1 MFASVTANGQ
11 WVQGGNGIQASNM
24 VLHLSAFENIIFAGT
39 KNYIHNAE
47 FLYCSTNNGN
57 NWIDLQFYN
66 EAICFTKFGNNY
78 LAGTKY
84 YGVYISASN
93 GFYWYQSSLNNKTV
107 YALTSLNN
115 NYYAGT
121 TDSGVFMSSNNGV
134 SWDITSLNNK
144 FIYSLLTHDNS
155 ILAGTSGYGIYIS
168 TDYGSSWV
176 QSALNNKS
184 VYRLASNGNDIFASI
199 TDSGGIYRSTDNG
212 ISWARTSLFNKY
224 IEAIAVYG
232 NNIFA
237 AADNIG
243 GTGGI
248 YFSSNNGNNWSLKNE
263 GFNITPSQFYSLTI
277 ANNLV
282 LTGASLNNSLWQ
294 RPLSEIVNVQNV
306 GTEIP
311 SSYSLE
317 QNYPNPFNPRTVISF
332 QLSVDS
338 KVLIKV
344 FDVQGRE
351 VQTLVNERLSVGTY
365 QTEWDASAYPSGVYF
380 YKLQAGDYSETKRMM
395 LVR

>member
-1 MFASVTANGQ
+1 MFASLTANGQ
-11 WVQGGNGIQASNM
+11 WAQGGNGIQASNM

-39 KNYIHNAE
+39 KNYIYNAE

-57 NWIDLQFYN
+57 NWIDLQFYE
-66 EAICFTKFGNNY
+66 EAISFTKFGNNY
-78 LAGTKY
+78 LAGTRY

-115 NYYAGT
+115 YYYAGT

-144 FIYSLLTHDNS
+144 FIYSLLTHGNK
-155 ILAGTSGYGIYIS
+155 ILAGTSGNGIYIS
-168 TDYGSSWV
+168 TDYGTSWV

-184 VYRLASNGNDIFASI
+184 VYRLASNGNDIFASV

-212 ISWARTSLFNKY
+212 ISWTRTSLYNKY

-248 YFSSNNGNNWSLKNE
+248 YFSSNKGDNWSLKNE
-263 GFNITPSQFYSLTI
+263 GFNLIPSQFYSLTI

-282 LTGASLNNSLWQ
+282 LTGVSLNNSLWQ
-294 RPLSEIVNVQNV
+294 RPLSEIVNVQNI
-306 GTEIP
+306 GLEIP
-311 SSYSLE
+311 SSYSLG

-332 QLSVDS
+332 QLPVDS
-338 KVLIKV
+338 KVWIKIY
-344 FDVQGRE
+344 DVQGRE
-351 VQTLVNERLSVGTY
+351 VETLVNEMLQAGTY
-365 QTEWDASAYPSGVYF
+365 STQWDASAYPSGVYF
-380 YKLQAGDYSETKRMM
+380 YRMQADGYTVTKRMT
-395 LVR
+395 LIK